1 MMHWKGNL
9 SSAPMI
15 RVFIHHDTGCSLG
28 VSLSPAA
35 YGMCAVCSTE
45 NDHGILVH
53 TKLNM
58 TSWCAHAAKI
68 ANDILGCSRQSFAS
82 RLREMILPLKP
93 HWEDTPAVL
102 CPEYLQ
108 CKRDLD
114 ILESSMRA
122 TLMTNWNSEVPIK
135 ASGSTSVLYGAQV
148 AHRDCEAS
156 PH

>member
-1 MMHWKGNL
+1 
-9 SSAPMI
+9 
-15 RVFIHHDTGCSLG
+15 
-28 VSLSPAA
+28 
-35 YGMCAVCSTE
+35 
-45 NDHGILVH
+45 
-53 TKLNM
+53 
-58 TSWCAHAAKI
+58 
-68 ANDILGCSRQSFAS
+68 
-82 RLREMILPLKP
+82 MILPLKP

>member
-1 MMHWKGNL
+1 M
-9 SSAPMI
+9 
-15 RVFIHHDTGCSLG
+15 
-28 VSLSPAA
+28 
-35 YGMCAVCSTE
+35 
-45 NDHGILVH
+45 GISDPLV
-53 TKLNM
+53 TKKADN
-58 TSWCAHAAKI
+58 
-68 ANDILGCSRQSFAS
+68 ILGCSRQSIAS